1 MYIKPIT
8 YTDFNG
14 NSLTENFMFNLSK
27 AELIEME
34 ADYPGGLQA
43 TIERI
48 TKERDGKTIVA
59 IIKDLV
65 LRSYGERSLD
75 GRRFVKSDAMREE
88 FSQTDAYSELFMELA
103 MNSDK
108 MAEFVN
114 NIVPNIPEAPK
125 AAKG

>member
-75 GRRFVKSDAMREE
+75 GRRFVKSDEMRKE

-114 NIVPNIPEAPK
+114 NIVPNIPEAHKP
-125 AAKG
+125 AKG